1 MFRQRNISNK
11 STSSNRSTS
20 SESIKTKYVKEMA
33 LPFLMD
39 KMLNDTDA
47 KYIILQRYYDTLRY
61 ELTTDLQKIIPYD
74 NEQFTD
80 NAVYLALNPRIYP
93 FIPELIERIRNNPE
107 KLKVFYHNLAKNKN
121 PKVMP
126 YLKTIYYEIDPGS
139 DKLNWINLS
148 GNKNAIRILKR
159 EYEKKPNNLVWS
171 ALCKNPNAIK
181 ILEKEYVRVPN
192 NLVWDALCEN
202 PKAIPILTRE
212 YEKNPNNLVWDALCE
227 NPKAIPIL
235 TREYEKNPNN
245 LVWSAL
251 CKNPEAIPI
260 LEKEYKKNPNNL
272 VWDALCK
279 NPEAIPILKKE
290 YKKKNPNNL
299 VWDALCKNPE
309 AIPILEKEYAKDP
322 NNLVWDALCENTKA
336 YNILKYEMHRE
347 LNWSILSGNVGVGVI
362 RLLNDKKKTGIVDGM
377 FESRNINWDIL
388 SGNTKAIKLIIYKI
402 NDERINP
409 LGSTWE
415 PKGLLN
421 ETDMYINWKRLSQ
434 NPSIFT
440 INGLPE
446 IENDQ

>member
-61 ELTTDLQKIIPYD
+61 QYELTTDLQKIIPFD
-74 NEQFTD
+74 NQQFTD

-93 FIPELIERIRNNPE
+93 FIPELIERIRHNPE

-126 YLKTIYYEIDPGS
+126 YLKTIYYEFDPES

-159 EYEKKPNNLVWS
+159 EYKKYPNNLVWD

-202 PKAIPILTRE
+202 
-212 YEKNPNNLVWDALCE
+212 
-227 NPKAIPIL
+227 
-235 TREYEKNPNN
+235 
-245 LVWSAL
+245 
-251 CKNPEAIPI
+251 
-260 LEKEYKKNPNNL
+260 
-272 VWDALCK
+272 
-279 NPEAIPILKKE
+279 
-290 YKKKNPNNL
+290 
-299 VWDALCKNPE
+299 
-309 AIPILEKEYAKDP
+309 
-322 NNLVWDALCENTKA
+322 TKA
-336 YNILKYEMHRE
+336 YNILLEEYKIRE
-347 LNWSILSGNVGVGVI
+347 LNWSILSGNVGVI
-362 RLLNDKKKTGIVDGM
+362 RILNDKIKTGIVDDM
-377 FESRNINWDIL
+377 FKTRNINWDIL

-409 LGSTWE
+409 QGSIWR
-415 PKGLLN
+415 PKGLLK
-421 ETDMYINWKRLSQ
+421 ETDMYINWKRLSE

-440 INGLPE
+440 INGQPE
-446 IENDQ
+446 IEKPLKEDKLEKQPEI